1 MRIKAIK
8 FIISL
13 CIPLL
18 FCPLY
23 GQSQN
28 YVQGVVYEN
37 VKGAPLVGASVMLM
51 NKNDRIIGGTATDLD
66 GKFKFLVPEGIDKIA
81 FSFIGFVTQTYPFE
95 ANKNYEIVLKEVTQ
109 SLDEAVVVARRI
121 KKANTGMI
129 QRDRVYMSNAIS
141 SVDME
146 PLEHQSVTSVD
157 QLLQG
162 AAPGLQVSFN
172 SGDPGA
178 GASLRIRGNFPGS

>member
-1 MRIKAIK
+1 MQIKAIK

-13 CIPLL
+13 CILL
-18 FCPLY
+18 LLCPLY
-23 GQSQN
+23 GQTQN
-28 YVQGVVYEN
+28 YVQGVVYDN
-37 VKGAPLVGASVMLM
+37 VKGVPLMGASVMLM
-51 NKNDRIIGGTATDLD
+51 NKNDRIMGGTATDMD
-66 GKFKFLVPEGIDKIA
+66 GKFKFLIPEGIDKIA
-81 FSFIGFVTQTYPFE
+81 FSFIGYVKQTYPLE
-95 ANKNYEIVLKEVTQ
+95 LNKEYTIILKEETH
-109 SLDEAVVVARRI
+109 SLDEAVVVARRV

-146 PLEHQSVTSVD
+146 PLEHQSFTSVD

-172 SGDPGA
+172 SGAPA
-178 GASLRIRGNFPGS
+178 AAARIAIGG